1 MDQGRIART
10 ILTIASLL
18 RTRWEQAQREGRVV
32 VRNLITGAI
41 LIVVAGALVAL
52 AVPLAMV
59 AGILLLAKVVP
70 VWAAVGLVL
79 AAILLLAGVLLLVA
93 RRKLRARRF
102 AVVEDLRKDVA
113 TIRKTLGRET

>member
-1 MDQGRIART
+1 MDQGRIARI

-41 LIVVAGALVAL
+41 LIVVAGMLVAL
-52 AVPLAMV
+52 AVPLAAA
-59 AGILLLAKVVP
+59 AGILLLAEVVP
-70 VWAAVGLVL
+70 AWAAVGLVL
-79 AAILLLAGVLLLVA
+79 ATILLLAGVLLLVA
-93 RRKLRARRF
+93 RRKVRARRF
-102 AVVEDLRKDVA
+102 AVVEDLRKDVT

>member
-18 RTRWEQAQREGRVV
+18 RTRWDQAQREGRVV

-41 LIVVAGALVAL
+41 LIVVAGVLVAL
-52 AVPLAMV
+52 AVPLAV
-59 AGILLLAKVVP
+59 AAGILLLAEAVP
-70 VWAAVGLVL
+70 AWAAVGLVL

>member
-1 MDQGRIART
+1 MEQGRIART

-32 VRNLITGAI
+32 VRSLITGAI
-41 LIVVAGALVAL
+41 LIVVAGVLVAL
-52 AVPLAMV
+52 AVPLAAV
-59 AGILLLAKVVP
+59 AGILLLAEAVP
-70 VWAAVGLVL
+70 AWAAVGLVL
-79 AAILLLAGVLLLVA
+79 AGILFLAGVLLLVA

>member
-1 MDQGRIART
+1 MDQGRIARI

-41 LIVVAGALVAL
+41 LIVVAGVLVAL
-52 AVPLAMV
+52 AVPLAAA
-59 AGILLLAKVVP
+59 AGILLLAEVVP
-70 VWAAVGLVL
+70 AWAAVGLVL
-79 AAILLLAGVLLLVA
+79 AAILLLAGVLALVA